1 MSEKD
6 DRLHVVVRDR
16 RWVGGR
22 AAGGRGRV
30 GPLVVTWAGLGG
42 GTLVLATRTE
52 LGVQVSLY
60 VCMCD

>member
-42 GTLVLATRTE
+42 GR
-52 LGVQVSLY
+52 
-60 VCMCD
+60 